1 MDTQTNGQARTRKAA
16 RKGTRKATSVVND
29 VGGVVERVEQ
39 SAEELVTQ
47 GLDVIERSAAGG
59 WVARNP
65 KKAVGLALGT
75 GLVIGSLLDGKY
87 LRAAAVG
94 AIGLVAKR
102 YF

>member
-1 MDTQTNGQARTRKAA
+1 MDTQTNGHAKTRKAV

-29 VGGVVERVEQ
+29 VGGMVER
-39 SAEELVTQ
+39 AEGAAEDLVKQ
-47 GLDVIERSAAGG
+47 GVDVISKSAAGG

-65 KKAVGLALGT
+65 KKAIGMALGT
-75 GLVIGSLLDGKY
+75 GLIVGSLLDGKY

-94 AIGLVAKR
+94 AIGLIAKR